1 MTDRPGEE
9 RAAPDQGSP
18 PTESAADPV
27 PAAAAG
33 VDHSAD
39 PTDAAAR
46 ETEAAGAATEDAKPR
61 SERVAEI
68 VTVFVLS
75 ITAVLTA
82 WCGFEAS
89 KWGGEM
95 SIAFSQASSAR
106 IQAGV
111 ADGTARDAR
120 QYDLTLYTQYVL
132 AERSQDVGL
141 ADYIEARFTPEFR
154 VAFDAW
160 EAGGRSAQGP
170 FVMAEYVPPGTTEA
184 VEFTKRADAK
194 FAEALVNNQ
203 RGDNYSLL
211 TVLFALV
218 LFLTAM
224 SQRNVSFTRWI
235 LLGLALAFGLAG
247 LVFLATFP
255 IKI

>member
-1 MTDRPGEE
+1 M
-9 RAAPDQGSP
+9 DQGR
-18 PTESAADPV
+18 T
-27 PAAAAG
+27 
-33 VDHSAD
+33 
-39 PTDAAAR
+39 
-46 ETEAAGAATEDAKPR
+46 GAK
-61 SERVAEI
+61 ERHALDI

-95 SIAFSQASSAR
+95 SIAFSEASSAR
-106 IQAGV
+106 VQATA

-120 QYDLTLYTQYVL
+120 QYDLTIYTQWVL
-132 AERSQDVGL
+132 AV
-141 ADYIEARFTPEFR
+141 ADQRTELQQFIEERFTPEFR

-160 EAGGRSAQGP
+160 DAGGRVEKGP
-170 FVMAEYVPPGTTEA
+170 LAMVEYVPPGTNEA
-184 VEFTKRADAK
+184 VALNARADAK
-194 FAEALVNNQ
+194 FDQALESNQ

-224 SQRNVSFTRWI
+224 SQRELTPWMRRA
-235 LLGLALAFGLAG
+235 LLGMGVVVG
-247 LVFLATFP
+247 IGCIIVGATFP
-255 IKI
+255 IKV

>member
-1 MTDRPGEE
+1 MADSETSPG
-9 RAAPDQGSP
+9 RS
-18 PTESAADPV
+18 V
-27 PAAAAG
+27 
-33 VDHSAD
+33 VD
-39 PTDAAAR
+39 
-46 ETEAAGAATEDAKPR
+46 
-61 SERVAEI
+61 I

-106 IQAGV
+106 VQAEAAAGE
-111 ADGTARDAR
+111 ARDAR
-120 QYDLTLYTQYVL
+120 LYDLTIYTQWVL
-132 AERSQDVGL
+132 AERNGDDEL
-141 ADYIEARFTPEFR
+141 TAYIEERFSPEFR

-160 EAGGRSAQGP
+160 NAGGRNDRGP
-170 FVMAEYVPPGTTEA
+170 FVVDEYMPPGTEEA
-184 VEFTKRADAK
+184 AELSAVADERFEA
-194 FAEALVNNQ
+194 ALVNNQ

-224 SQRNVSFTRWI
+224 SQRNLRSWMGRV
-235 LLGLALAFGLAG
+235 LLGMAIAIGVLGLI
-247 LVFLATFP
+247 FLATFP

>member
-1 MTDRPGEE
+1 MSEASTTSR
-9 RAAPDQGSP
+9 
-18 PTESAADPV
+18 ESRILD
-27 PAAAAG
+27 
-33 VDHSAD
+33 
-39 PTDAAAR
+39 
-46 ETEAAGAATEDAKPR
+46 
-61 SERVAEI
+61 I

-106 IQAGV
+106 IQAT
-111 ADGTARDAR
+111 AAEGTARDAR
-120 QYDLTLYTQYVL
+120 LYDLSMFTEWVL
-132 AERSQDVGL
+132 AEEAGNDDLRVF
-141 ADYIEARFTPEFR
+141 IEERFTPEFA
-154 VAFDAW
+154 VAFDVW
-160 EAGGRSAQGP
+160 EAGGRTERGP
-170 FVMAEYVPPGTTEA
+170 LAMDEYVPPGTGEA
-184 VEFTKRADAK
+184 AQLT
-194 FAEALVNNQ
+194 AEADEKFEQALENNQ

-224 SQRNVSFTRWI
+224 SQRDVALWVRRT
-235 LLGLALAFGLAG
+235 LLGLGIVVGIAG
-247 LVFLATFP
+247 VIIMLTFP

>member
-1 MTDRPGEE
+1 MSDRSNVKIDPQATDV
-9 RAAPDQGSP
+9 SP
-18 PTESAADPV
+18 PGPDSDSSTESEDEKK
-27 PAAAAG
+27 
-33 VDHSAD
+33 
-39 PTDAAAR
+39 AR
-46 ETEAAGAATEDAKPR
+46 LT
-61 SERVAEI
+61 RVADI

-75 ITAVLTA
+75 IMAVLTA

-120 QYDLTLYTQYVL
+120 QYDLTLYTQFVL
-132 AERSQDVGL
+132 AERDDRTGL
-141 ADYIEARFTPEFR
+141 ADYIRARFTPEFAK
-154 VAFDAW
+154 AFDAW
-160 EAGGRSAQGP
+160 EAGGRAATGP
-170 FVMAEYVPPGTTEA
+170 FAMAEYVPPGTTEA
-184 VEFTKRADAK
+184 VEMTQRADAK
-194 FAEALVNNQ
+194 FAEALVDNQ

-224 SQRNVSFTRWI
+224 SQRNSVLWIRWT
-235 LLGLALAFGLAG
+235 LLGLGLAIALMG
-247 LVFLATFP
+247 LIFMATFP